1 MNYLS
6 QIEVF
11 DLRFSQEK
19 YAQYKVCWMQ
29 TFQISSLNLWGSG
42 GNY

>member
-6 QIEVF
+6 QSEVF

-19 YAQYKVCWMQ
+19 YAQYSLLNAD
-29 TFQISSLNLWGSG
+29 ISNLFFKSVRE
-42 GNY
+42 